1 MAIANIDSGRQD
13 VLVAVQAFDYSEMVD
28 ATAVPAVNV
37 PPGAIVVGGQLVITT
52 AFNSA
57 TSDTIAVGDGTN
69 TYLAAT
75 SVAATGATALSG
87 GLPYSVSDT
96 VDLTWDGTGAVPSAG
111 AGYLVLEYVIDG
123 RACEVQD

>member
-13 VLVAVQAFDYSEMVD
+13 VLVAVQAFDYSELVD

-52 AFNSA
+52 VFNSA

-69 TYLAAT
+69 AYLAAT
-75 SVAATGATALSG
+75 DVTALGATALGG

-96 VDLTWDGTGAVPSAG
+96 VDLTWDGTGAVPTTG